1 VEKKVKLL
9 SSLFLIIFF
18 SIGLTVYSQT
28 NDTSFEKNKNQIQ
41 NKKIQL
47 IIGPSLLYPIGTF
60 NDENNPRR
68 VMMGYSFG
76 IGFQKLQSNKFEV
89 MLRLLYE
96 RKGYKTE
103 YINID
108 SIGNVSNVYNT
119 QNLTYLSFNLL
130 PSIFLNKEKKSKLIA
145 GAYFSLLTQNAFEQK
160 AFLNGQYSFSYF
172 VNNVKDRFDTYDY
185 GISFGVCQ
193 TKYISENIDIGLQL
207 LGNFG
212 LNNIVPNKFTGVVI
226 KNSSLS
232 LSIILTYKH

>member
-160 AFLNGQYSFSYF
+160 APLGFVKLN
-172 VNNVKDRFDTYDY
+172 
-185 GISFGVCQ
+185 I
-193 TKYISENIDIGLQL
+193 
-207 LGNFG
+207 
-212 LNNIVPNKFTGVVI
+212 
-226 KNSSLS
+226 
-232 LSIILTYKH
+232 